1 MVAFGG
7 MDSNAA
13 ATKRD
18 VELKEARSW
27 ATVSMILASVILVLI
42 IASGA
47 WPAVLLQLA
56 SLVGSA
62 LFLCGGG
69 RFDQAAVTTLTV
81 VAYFELIGGGV
92 TLVVVLYLLAVP
104 GSFAGFGLLLA
115 IYGLIISIPIIA
127 IGYVDLKTANLVRN
141 KVYNKVEPINLPPD
155 PGADAQDKPLPS
167 LPSLA
172 GMSA

>member
-1 MVAFGG
+1 MSSDGAL
-7 MDSNAA
+7 S
-13 ATKRD
+13 KREL
-18 VELKEARSW
+18 ELKEARSW
-27 ATVSMILASVILVLI
+27 ATVSTVLASIVLILI

-47 WPAVLLQLA
+47 WPAVLLQLG
-56 SLVGSA
+56 SVVGSA

-69 RFDQAAVTTLTV
+69 KFDQVAVIILTV

-92 TLVVVLYLLAVP
+92 TLAVVLYLLAVP

-141 KVYNKVEPINLPPD
+141 KVYNKVEPTNTPSES
-155 PGADAQDKPLPS
+155 GAGAEGKE

-172 GMSA
+172 AMSA

>member
-1 MVAFGG
+1 MSS
-7 MDSNAA
+7 DAA
-13 ATKRD
+13 LTKREL
-18 VELKEARSW
+18 ELKEARSW
-27 ATVSMILASVILVLI
+27 ATVSMVLASIVLILI

-47 WPAVLLQLA
+47 WPAVLIQLG
-56 SLVGSA
+56 SVVGSA

-69 RFDQAAVTTLTV
+69 KFDQAAVIILTV

-115 IYGLIISIPIIA
+115 IYGLIISIPMIA

-141 KVYNKVEPINLPPD
+141 KVYNKVEPTNTPNE
-155 PGADAQDKPLPS
+155 PGSGTKEKK

>member
-1 MVAFGG
+1 MSS
-7 MDSNAA
+7 DAA
-13 ATKRD
+13 LTKREI
-18 VELKEARSW
+18 ELKEARSW
-27 ATVSMILASVILVLI
+27 ATVSMILASIVLILI

-47 WPAVLLQLA
+47 WPAVLLQLG

-69 RFDQAAVTTLTV
+69 KFDQAAVIILTV

-92 TLVVVLYLLAVP
+92 TLVIVLYLLAVP
-104 GSFAGFGLLLA
+104 GSFFGFGLLLA

-141 KVYNKVEPINLPPD
+141 KVYNKVEPTNTPNE
-155 PGADAQDKPLPS
+155 PGAGTEGKE